1 MLKRL
6 FDIIFSTIGLLILS
20 PVFLIFS
27 ILIKLDSKGPIFYLQ
42 TRVGKQ
48 GKDFKLFKFRTMRV
62 DSDKKG
68 LLTVGHRDNRITK
81 VGYYL
86 RKYKVDEF
94 PQFLNILIGD
104 MSFVGPRPEVRRYV
118 DLYDEHQQ
126 KVLDVKP
133 GLTDYASI
141 EYVNENELLKS
152 AKDPEQ
158 LYINEIMPAKLNINL
173 RYIAN
178 RSFFQDI
185 KILFLTA
192 KAIVS

>member
-6 FDIIFSTIGLLILS
+6 FDIIFSIIGLLILS

-48 GKDFKLFKFRTMRV
+48 GRDFKLFKFRTMRV

-126 KVLDVKP
+126 KVLNVKP

-141 EYVNENELLKS
+141 EYVNENELLKN

-158 LYINEIMPAKLNINL
+158 LYVDEIMPAKLNINL

-192 KAIVS
+192 KAIIS